1 MSLVM
6 NTIAFLV
13 GGLGLFLMGMKF
25 MSDGLQTVAGPSLKS
40 LIGAVTNNRILG
52 VLVGVLVTCLVQSSS
67 ITSVMVI
74 GFVNAELMLLKQ
86 AIGVIMGANVGTT
99 VTGWVL
105 VLNIGKYGMPLAG
118 IFGLIYCFVEKE
130 TVKHTALALLGLG
143 LVFMGLEGMK
153 NALEP
158 LSESPEFCS
167 FMTMFDAST
176 FYGLVKCVLI
186 GALLTAVLQ
195 SSSAMLGVTIAMAHQ
210 GLIGFESAA
219 ALVLGQNIGTT
230 ATAFLA
236 SIGTGRA
243 ARRAALFHIFFN
255 VFGVL
260 WVVVIFRP
268 YLQFVQFVLE
278 FVFHIPEPDVIKTVN
293 GASIA
298 PYMTAS
304 IATFHTIFN
313 VANLFVLLPFTG
325 LIAKG
330 LEKLFKQKSVKRKV
344 VATKLDY
351 PLLTSPFAAIT
362 QSNREILLMNQTV
375 KKMMSDLRI
384 SLTNGPET
392 RKKQDAIFAAEA
404 HLDLVQ
410 EEIANFLTNL
420 LSNRASQTVANDAE
434 RQLRMS
440 DDLETASDYITQVL
454 KLHLRLSDKN
464 VCFDEEHANG
474 ILKLHDETSSLVD
487 LVQELLEQVN
497 KDDKMLAIVRK
508 QGFEITQLVREL
520 RSMHWSHLAEAQYD
534 PLVTTTYTDVLN
546 DYRKIKEH
554 LITAAETGQGVK

>member
-1 MSLVM
+1 M

-52 VLVGVLVTCLVQSSS
+52 VLVGVLVTFLVQSSS

-130 TVKHTALALLGLG
+130 TVKHTALAFLGLG

-325 LIAKG
+325 LIAKV

-440 DDLETASDYITQVL
+440 DDL
-454 KLHLRLSDKN
+454 
-464 VCFDEEHANG
+464 
-474 ILKLHDETSSLVD
+474 
-487 LVQELLEQVN
+487 
-497 KDDKMLAIVRK
+497 
-508 QGFEITQLVREL
+508 
-520 RSMHWSHLAEAQYD
+520 
-534 PLVTTTYTDVLN
+534 
-546 DYRKIKEH
+546 
-554 LITAAETGQGVK
+554 